1 MGCRTETKSG
11 ERKSRNGVTARPQ
24 GAAEAA
30 GPGFFMFMRD
40 SVGAGELKGARER
53 WLALP
58 PCTRDFGH
66 RRSRRGRSSRTV
78 IALRLH
84 GAAVE
89 DHNRRVTRTSGPGRD
104 FALQPAGHSD
114 PISRQ
119 RRHQIRPGVPARR
132 IARQGF
138 GRGEPAR
145 LSGRLRDDLSFVP
158 EKTLQTL
165 TADYLRRAFDRRFPR
180 LRLRW
185 KAARFCWSTVCSELH
200 DPLRPDV
207 ASLAGGLSP
216 RHLRRAC
223 DFISEHLAEDICL
236 DDLAEL
242 TGLTCKHFARAFRQS
257 TGLPPHQYLVLQRIE
272 AAKRRLV
279 DARVS
284 LADIALEC
292 GFADQ
297 SHFTAAFR
305 KAVGVRPAL
314 GAGPSEMTLASPAL
328 SAGFS
333 RSDFATYLPALYVA
347 GVACVLAAALVLTIG
362 PRRKEAL
369 ATA

>member
-1 MGCRTETKSG
+1 MIFLWSVRHEIVIEVALVCRLSVRADSPARRKEDRDVGMGCRTETKSG
-11 ERKSRNGVTARPQ
+11 EPGSRNGTGARPQ

-30 GPGFFMFMRD
+30 APGFFRFMRD

-53 WLALP
+53 WLAPAALY
-58 PCTRDFGH
+58 TGFSGIDE
-66 RRSRRGRSSRTV
+66 SSWTIIPGTV

-84 GAAVE
+84 GAPVE

-104 FALQPAGHSD
+104 FALQPAGTPTRFLANGAIKFGQVFLPDSLLDRASD
-114 PISRQ
+114 SENLP
-119 RRHQIRPGVPARR
+119 P
-132 IARQGF
+132 
-138 GRGEPAR
+138 
-145 LSGRLRDDLSFVP
+145 LSGRLRSDLSFVP
-158 EKTLQTL
+158 EKALQTF
-165 TADYLRRAFDRRFPR
+165 TGDYLRRAFDHRTPATSLEMEGRALLLVDR
-180 LRLRW
+180 LQR
-185 KAARFCWSTVCSELH
+185 LH
-200 DPLRPDV
+200 DPLRPGV
-207 ASLAGGLSP
+207 ASVAGGLSP
-216 RHLRRAC
+216 RHLRRTR
-223 DFISEHLAEDICL
+223 DFIREHLAEDICL

-305 KAVGVRPAL
+305 KAVGVPP
-314 GAGPSEMTLASPAL
+314 GAW
-328 SAGFS
+328 
-333 RSDFATYLPALYVA
+333 
-347 GVACVLAAALVLTIG
+347 
-362 PRRKEAL
+362 RRDHAI
-369 ATA
+369 